1 MPSLSSPGKI
11 LRLELEN
18 FKSYKGL
25 QTIGPFFNFTAII
38 GPNGSGKSNLMDAI
52 SFVLGVRTGQL
63 RGSQLKD
70 LIYAFDD
77 REKEQRGR
85 RAFVRLVYQ
94 LGSGAELQFTRS
106 ITGTGGSEYRIDGR
120 VVNWDEYNAKLRS
133 LGILGDVE
141 SIASKNPREL
151 TALIEQISGSDELKG
166 EYEKL
171 EEEKARAEEKSTLVY
186 QKKRTIVSERKQ
198 KKEQK
203 EEAEKHLRLQ
213 DQLKTLKK
221 DHFLWQL
228 WNIANDIEKAEEDAD
243 AERRSQQ
250 ELVQELSDYEHECS
264 IKKKEQ
270 AKYLKE
276 IVQCEKKIAEKNSK
290 LDKIQPELVK
300 LKEEMTRISNKIRSS
315 GKDLKKKKEER
326 RKHADE
332 IKKMQNDLND
342 LTRQLDELHEKA
354 QDGGEKLQLAD
365 SQIGEYHRIMSFLFQ
380 GELSLTCEFFS
391 FEKRYDNAKQIRYL
405 KVVTFVKYKNFWH
418 ITVPQARISLNLFK
432 ETSSSKFNLKDMA
445 GTETSQLRDEKEVQ
459 DRQQHTDIE
468 AQKNLEEN
476 LQQLESRK
484 QELELQEEQMQAKL
498 KKIVDTVVKRKEELT
513 QVRKEQREMKDK
525 LGNSR
530 RKYDMLKAK
539 IGEVENQLRE
549 LKADRYENE
558 RDAKSAEAVEA
569 LKSLFPGVHG
579 RMTDLC
585 RPTQKKY
592 NLAVTVAMGK
602 FMDAVVVEDE
612 LTGKECIQ
620 YLKDRR
626 LPPQTFIPLQSVR
639 VKPIIEKLRTLRGTA
654 KLVFDVIQYPFSSFA
669 VHFYSYKSKSPLEK
683 AILFAVGNTL
693 VCDDLDEAKALS
705 WSGERFKV
713 VTVDGTL
720 LTKAG
725 TMTGGTSGGME
736 ARSHKWDDKKIEGLK
751 KTKEG
756 FELELEELGSIRE
769 MQLKESEA
777 SVKISGLEKKIQY
790 AEIEK
795 KSINDKLERLKQ
807 DKENIEKEIHRISP
821 ELHKLKNAITKRA
834 SKISSL
840 EKRINDKVD
849 RIYKNFSESV
859 GVKNIREYEENQL
872 KAAQQMDEERFSLRN
887 QQSKLKYQLEYE
899 QKRDMDSPITKL
911 EYSLGALTSDL
922 NEVKAKEEELKSA
935 IRKATDDIDH
945 LKEEVK
951 EWKSKSEECEKD
963 IQEWR
968 KKISIATTSLA
979 KHSRQLKSKEA
990 QIEQLKSQKQEI
1002 FEKCELEGIVLPTI
1016 SDPMDTGSPT
1026 LDPALD
1032 FSQLSRSYLQNT
1044 RPSQREKL
1052 DVEFTQKISALISE
1066 IERTAPNLKALDQYE
1081 ALLEKER
1088 VATEEFEAARK
1099 EEKEVADKYNSVKQR
1114 RYELFMEA
1122 FDHISSI
1129 NTIDKIYKQLTKS
1142 TTHPLG
1148 GAAYLNLDNVDEP
1161 FLHGIR
1167 YTAMP
1172 PTKRYRDMEQLSGGE
1187 KTVAALALLFS
1198 IHSYRPSPFFI
1209 LDEVD
1214 AALDNLNVAK
1224 VAGFIRSKSCEGSWG
1239 NQDIEGGSGF
1249 QSIVI
1254 SLKDSFYDK
1263 AEALVGVYRDSER
1276 RSPAIFQP
1284 VGFLTKMPGEK
1295 VFPSEEY
1302 VHNEIDDEDEEEE
1315 EEEEGGTLSFQECLD
1330 GNNDTIGQESENPDS
1345 VELKQS
1351 RKKSLLEFRCLVED
1365 AILSNY
1371 ILGKNNGKFE
1381 LPSDLRG
1388 NLREITLWGVPLLPS
1403 GGHDGTDV
1411 VLLKFLKARDF
1422 KVLEAFNMLRRT
1434 LKWRR
1439 EFKVEG
1445 ILDEKIDS
1453 RLENLEFID
1462 GEDKQGRPVCYT
1474 LFGAL
1479 KNSEFY
1485 KSTFGTE
1492 EKNQEFLRW
1501 KVKSMEM
1508 GIQKL
1513 GFKSGRENSILQIT
1527 DLKNSPGPATKELSS
1542 LNKKVVVL
1550 FQENYPELIFRNIYV
1565 NVPFWYYVSHALH
1578 SQFISQ
1584 RTKSKFIFVRP
1595 LRVTQT
1601 LLKYI
1606 APENLPV
1613 RYGGLKRENDNEFST
1628 DDTVLRFSAGLTV
1641 IWDMTVVGY
1650 EVSYKEEFIPDDD
1663 CSYNVLLQKEKKMR
1677 ESARNSF
1684 YIYEPGKIVITIDN
1698 GASSQKKKIFIRH
1711 KSKETLPVYSLKGS
1725 GSSF

>member
-1 MPSLSSPGKI
+1 MPSLPSPGKI
-11 LRLELEN
+11 HRLELEN
-18 FKSYKGL
+18 FKSYKGP

-133 LGILGDVE
+133 LGILVKARNFLVFQGDVE

-166 EYEKL
+166 DYEKL

-228 WNIANDIEKAEEDAD
+228 WNIANDIEKADEDAD

-276 IVQCEKKIAEKNSK
+276 IVQCEKKIAEKNSR
-290 LDKIQPELVK
+290 LDKNQPDLVK

-365 SQIGEYHRIMSFLFQ
+365 SQIGEYHRIFGAGNPFLLLKGEFFLQ
-380 GELSLTCEFFS
+380 KLMEFRPVVALGIDFGLLKIVDACELSLTCEFFS
-391 FEKRYDNAKQIRYL
+391 FEK
-405 KVVTFVKYKNFWH
+405 
-418 ITVPQARISLNLFK
+418 
-432 ETSSSKFNLKDMA
+432 SKDKA

-476 LQQLESRK
+476 HQQLESRK

-669 VHFYSYKSKSPLEK
+669 VHFWSYKSKSRWIHSLCIDEIWSAYADILFSYNLEYSIDTDVYDNKKRVKCGWMLNNQTFDPALEK

-795 KSINDKLERLKQ
+795 SRESKFHFLLQKSIIDKLERLKQ
-807 DKENIEKEIHRISP
+807 EKENIEKEIHRISP

-840 EKRINDKVD
+840 EKRINDKID

-911 EYSLGALTSDL
+911 ESSLGALTSDL

-951 EWKSKSEECEKD
+951 GMLSAPHVKRSLLEWKSKSEECEKD

-1052 DVEFTQKISALISE
+1052 DVEFTQKIGALISE

-1129 NTIDKIYKQLTKS
+1129 NNIDKIYKQLTKS

-1224 VAGFIRSKSCEGSWG
+1224 VAGFIRSKSC

-1276 RSPAIFQP
+1276 SCSRTLTFD
-1284 VGFLTKMPGEK
+1284 LTK
-1295 VFPSEEY
+1295 Y
-1302 VHNEIDDEDEEEE
+1302 
-1315 EEEEGGTLSFQECLD
+1315 
-1330 GNNDTIGQESENPDS
+1330 
-1345 VELKQS
+1345 
-1351 RKKSLLEFRCLVED
+1351 
-1365 AILSNY
+1365 
-1371 ILGKNNGKFE
+1371 
-1381 LPSDLRG
+1381 
-1388 NLREITLWGVPLLPS
+1388 
-1403 GGHDGTDV
+1403 
-1411 VLLKFLKARDF
+1411 
-1422 KVLEAFNMLRRT
+1422 
-1434 LKWRR
+1434 
-1439 EFKVEG
+1439 
-1445 ILDEKIDS
+1445 
-1453 RLENLEFID
+1453 
-1462 GEDKQGRPVCYT
+1462 
-1474 LFGAL
+1474 
-1479 KNSEFY
+1479 
-1485 KSTFGTE
+1485 
-1492 EKNQEFLRW
+1492 
-1501 KVKSMEM
+1501 
-1508 GIQKL
+1508 
-1513 GFKSGRENSILQIT
+1513 
-1527 DLKNSPGPATKELSS
+1527 
-1542 LNKKVVVL
+1542 
-1550 FQENYPELIFRNIYV
+1550 
-1565 NVPFWYYVSHALH
+1565 
-1578 SQFISQ
+1578 
-1584 RTKSKFIFVRP
+1584 
-1595 LRVTQT
+1595 
-1601 LLKYI
+1601 
-1606 APENLPV
+1606 
-1613 RYGGLKRENDNEFST
+1613 
-1628 DDTVLRFSAGLTV
+1628 
-1641 IWDMTVVGY
+1641 
-1650 EVSYKEEFIPDDD
+1650 
-1663 CSYNVLLQKEKKMR
+1663 R
-1677 ESARNSF
+1677 ES
-1684 YIYEPGKIVITIDN
+1684 
-1698 GASSQKKKIFIRH
+1698 
-1711 KSKETLPVYSLKGS
+1711 
-1725 GSSF
+1725 